1 MSIQSRTITIKTKLS
16 LVILIV
22 MLGLL
27 VISAFALYN
36 ERANLL
42 KDRQTKTRH
51 VVDTAYGVLTYQYSL
66 QSKGLLSEEQA
77 KIIALDAIKALRYDD
92 KEYFWINDLTP
103 TVLMHPIKPAL
114 DGKDV
119 TDLKDPN
126 GKHLFVEFANVVKK
140 DGAGFV
146 SYLWPKPGFD
156 QPVEKISYVKGFA
169 PWGWVIGSGIYL
181 DDIDAIFWNSTKWM
195 MGIIAALM
203 VVIYILL
210 QMVIRSVTNPLSDI
224 QHAIQRIQSTK
235 DLSQRV
241 QLTRNDEIGHIANSF
256 NQMVESFQ
264 QIIHQVISGAHEVQK
279 SSEHLNEVS
288 GRVLLSS
295 NTQSAEATSVASVTE
310 KMLNSIGQVSNN
322 TRQTYS
328 IAQESG
334 ALSIQGEQT
343 VNDAAAEMSKIA
355 DAVNQSSGSINQLG
369 EESKQISA
377 IVQTIKEIA
386 DQTNLLALNAAI
398 EAARAGEQGRGFAVV
413 ADEVRKLAER
423 TSKATVEISSMID
436 RIQSETREAVDGMRE
451 GSERVS
457 GGVEKAHQAG
467 KSMVTIR
474 QGAQQVLDSVNEI
487 TAALQEQSDAGGQV
501 AQGVESIARMADEN
515 CSAVSEI
522 AATAERL
529 AQMANTLQESVNQF
543 KA

>member
-27 VISAFALYN
+27 AISAFALYN
-36 ERANLL
+36 ERATLL

-51 VVDTAYGVLTYQYSL
+51 VVETAYGVLTYHYGL
-66 QSKGLLSEEQA
+66 QSKGLLSETQA

-181 DDIDAIFWNSTKWM
+181 DDIDAIFWHSTKWM
-195 MGIIAALM
+195 MGIISVLM

-210 QMVIRSVTNPLSDI
+210 QMVMRSVTTPLSDI

-241 QLTRNDEIGHIANSF
+241 QVTRNDEIGHIANSF

-295 NTQSAEATSVASVTE
+295 NTQSAEASSVASVTE
-310 KMLNSIGQVSNN
+310 KMLNSIGQVSNS

>member
-1 MSIQSRTITIKTKLS
+1 
-16 LVILIV
+16 

-27 VISAFALYN
+27 VISAFALFN
-36 ERANLL
+36 EKSSLL

-51 VVDTAYGVLTYQYSL
+51 VVETAYGVLVYHHDL
-66 QSKGLLSEEQA
+66 QVQGVLSEAQA
-77 KIIALDAIKALRYDD
+77 QAAALNVIKALRYEE
-92 KEYFWINDLTP
+92 KEYFWINDMTP
-103 TVLMHPIKPAL
+103 RVLMHPIKPAL

-119 TDLKDPN
+119 SDLKDPK

-146 SYLWPKPGFD
+146 SYLWPKPGLE

-169 PWGWVIGSGIYL
+169 PWGWVIGSGIYI
-181 DDIDAIFWNSTKWM
+181 DDIDAIFWHSTQWM
-195 MGIIAALM
+195 IGIIAGLM
-203 VVIYILL
+203 LLIFVIL
-210 QMVIRSVTNPLSDI
+210 QFVIRSVTQPLSDI
-224 QHAIQRIQSTK
+224 QNAIQRIQSTK

-264 QIIHQVISGAHEVQK
+264 QIIHQVISGTREVQM

-288 GRVLLSS
+288 GRVLVSS
-295 NTQSAEATSVASVTE
+295 NKQSHEASAVAAVTE
-310 KMLNSIGQVSNN
+310 KMLASIGRVSDS
-322 TRQTYS
+322 TKQTYDV
-328 IAQESG
+328 AQQSG
-334 ALSIQGEQT
+334 ELSIQGEQT
-343 VNDAAAEMSKIA
+343 VNDAATEMSKIA
-355 DAVNQSSGSINQLG
+355 DAVTVSSVSINQLG

-423 TSKATVEISSMID
+423 TSKATIEISTMIE
-436 RIQSETREAVDGMRE
+436 RIQHETRDAVDGMQE
-451 GSERVS
+451 GSVRVS

-467 KSMVTIR
+467 QSMLTIR
-474 QGAQQVLDSVNEI
+474 QGAQQVLNSVNDI
-487 TAALQEQSDAGGQV
+487 TAALQAQSQAGGQV
-501 AQGVESIARMADEN
+501 AQGVESIAQMADEN

-529 AQMANTLQESVNQF
+529 AGMANSLQASVNQF

>member
-27 VISAFALYN
+27 AISAFALYN

>member
-27 VISAFALYN
+27 AISAFALYN

-126 GKHLFVEFANVVKK
+126 GKHLFVEFANIVKK

-146 SYLWPKPGFD
+146 SYLWPKPSFD

-343 VNDAAAEMSKIA
+343 VNDAAEEMSKIA